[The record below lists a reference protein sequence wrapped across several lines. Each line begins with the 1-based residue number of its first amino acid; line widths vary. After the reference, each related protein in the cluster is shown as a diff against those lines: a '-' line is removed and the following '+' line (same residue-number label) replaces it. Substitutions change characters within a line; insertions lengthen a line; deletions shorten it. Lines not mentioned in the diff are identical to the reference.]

1 MAFPR
6 NLFLLLFSEA
16 AAHKCYLKQV
26 LSEILQYSLEN
37 ILQPATLL
45 LPHLKRDF
53 NKVIPVKI
61 VIFLQTAIY
70 MEHLQWLLLSD

>member
-6 NLFLLLFSEA
+6 NLFLLLFLEA
-16 AAHKCYLKQV
+16 AAHRCHLKQV
-26 LSEILQYSLEN
+26 LLEILQYSLEN